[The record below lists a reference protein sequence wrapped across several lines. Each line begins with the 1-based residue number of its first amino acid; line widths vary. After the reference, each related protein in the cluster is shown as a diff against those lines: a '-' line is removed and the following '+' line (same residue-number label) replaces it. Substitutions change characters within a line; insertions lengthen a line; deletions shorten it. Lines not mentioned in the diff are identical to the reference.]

1 MATEQILDYV
11 NKIVVVPGRYV
22 AIQTGPGLSV
32 KDVILPGEFIQ
43 VEIKAKSILLG
54 FQKHI
59 QHWLKDIAPVSYH
72 VKSSN
77 DSSTIV
83 IFEDKKLANDSYKK
97 LPALFHAHGK
107 TIDYDKFANTFAPP
121 DLDQVGTSSD
131 SPSSSKACAN
141 IPAKPELLMS
151 SIFVDEPALP
161 PIVPNDYSIK
171 TCSICYTDFHAH
183 EFITL
188 ECGHFFCPMCI
199 YNA

>member
-1 MATEQILDYV
+1 MSCIGGNRDHCYQDRIFYTDSYL
-11 NKIVVVPGRYV
+11 RYF
-22 AIQTGPGLSV
+22 
-32 KDVILPGEFIQ
+32 E
-43 VEIKAKSILLG
+43 ILL
-54 FQKHI
+54 FKII
-59 QHWLKDIAPVSYH
+59 QAPVSYH

-97 LPALFHAHGK
+97 LPALFHAHVRWIFLPFFSLFQGK

-121 DLDQVGTSSD
+121 DSDQVGTSSD

-199 YNA
+199 YNAVSPF